1 MIFKCKS
8 HPSRVRGLK
17 QWLAIRK
24 EVLSNLSHPSRVR
37 GLKHLRVTGDSM
49 SPKVA
54 PLAGAWIETVQWNH
68 MVTLVKVAPLAGAW
82 IETLRRPKTNQVFV
96 VAPLAGAWIE
106 TSLGSA

>member
-54 PLAGAWIETVQWNH
+54 PLAGAWIET
-68 MVTLVKVAPLAGAW
+68 
-82 IETLRRPKTNQVFV
+82 LRRPKTNQVFV